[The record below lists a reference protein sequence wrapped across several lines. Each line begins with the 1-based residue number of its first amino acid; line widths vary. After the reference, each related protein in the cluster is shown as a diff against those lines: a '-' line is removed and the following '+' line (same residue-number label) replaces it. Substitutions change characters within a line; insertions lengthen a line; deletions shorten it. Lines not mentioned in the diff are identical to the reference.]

1 MNVIRFKLYFLE
13 MQISRD
19 IKNRNIWISQKNY
32 LTSIISLAI
41 EAVEE
46 VSAGMQ
52 KIHTNDNLA
61 DVMAK
66 SINVEKFYLV

>member
-41 EAVEE
+41 EVVEE

-52 KIHTNDNLA
+52 KIHMNDNLA

-66 SINVEKFYLV
+66 SINVEKLYLV

>member
-1 MNVIRFKLYFLE
+1 MSLDLNYIFLE

-32 LTSIISLAI
+32 LVSIISLAI
-41 EAVEE
+41 EVVEE

-66 SINVEKFYLV
+66 SINVEKLYLV